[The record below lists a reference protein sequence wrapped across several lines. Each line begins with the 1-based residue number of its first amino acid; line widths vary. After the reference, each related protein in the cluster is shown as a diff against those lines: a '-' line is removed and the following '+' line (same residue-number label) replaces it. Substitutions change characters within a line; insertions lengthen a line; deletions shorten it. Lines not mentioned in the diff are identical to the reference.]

1 MSESEEQHKKRLI
14 KRYKSGQASEEE
26 LRSLFTLLSLDE
38 LDCLMEEDMDEE
50 IRLQRKGNGDT
61 GGKRKMLR
69 LQIAAAAS
77 ILLVLSLGFYFFF
90 DRNIEHYGQDK
101 KAVQHTGRKILPGG
115 NKATLTLA
123 NGREISLDD
132 ALEGDLAYD
141 NGIKIRK
148 SREGQIVCE
157 VQEVKEGQQGL
168 PKTANVYNTI
178 STPRGGQWQVILPDG
193 SKVWLNAAS
202 SLTYPTVFDENERRI
217 EMTGEAYFEIAKRYK
232 NSGVNTLG
240 NQARVPFIVK
250 AGGQLVEVL
259 GTHFNINA
267 YTEEKVIKTTLLE
280 GAVAVKAAGNRGRV
294 VLRPGEEASFENN
307 EINVAEVNTSQ
318 AVAWKNGDFI
328 FEDQD
333 LQTTMRQIARWYN
346 VEVVYERLPDNIM
359 IGGYVSRSN
368 DVSVVLQ
375 AIELTGKVKFRIE
388 GRKITV
394 TR

>member
-14 KRYKSGQASEEE
+14 KRYKSGRASEEE
-26 LRSLFTLLSLDE
+26 LKSLFTLLSLDE
-38 LDCLMEEDMDEE
+38 LDRLMEEDMDDE
-50 IRLQRKGNGDT
+50 IGLHREGNDST
-61 GGKRKMLR
+61 GSKRKLR
-69 LQIAAAAS
+69 LRIAAAAS

-90 DRNIEHYGQDK
+90 ERNIQYDGQDK
-101 KAVQHTGRKILPGG
+101 KAVQHTGRKIFPGG

-132 ALEGDLAYD
+132 ASEGDLAYD

-157 VQEVKEGQQGL
+157 LQGVKDGQHGIV
-168 PKTANVYNTI
+168 KKANVYNTI

-232 NSGVNTLG
+232 TTGANVKRGEEKL
-240 NQARVPFIVK
+240 PFIVK

-267 YTEEKVIKTTLLE
+267 YPEEKGIKTTLLE
-280 GAVAVKAAGNRGRV
+280 GAVAVKAAGSRDHV
-294 VLRPGEEASFENN
+294 VLRPGEEASLLNN
-307 EINVAEVNTSQ
+307 RISVVEGNTSQ

>member
-1 MSESEEQHKKRLI
+1 MSEPEEQYKKRLI
-14 KRYKSGQASEEE
+14 SRYKSGQASEEE
-26 LRSLFTLLSLDE
+26 VKALFTLLSFHE
-38 LDCLMEEDMDEE
+38 LDRLMEKDMDDE
-50 IRLQRKGNGDT
+50 IQSFRKAE
-61 GGKRKMLR
+61 GGSENRRNLFRLR
-69 LQIAAAAS
+69 LATAAS
-77 ILLVLSLGFYFFF
+77 MLLILSFGFYFFVN
-90 DRNIEHYGQDK
+90 RNIRHKDQNKSAAKRTEQE
-101 KAVQHTGRKILPGG
+101 IMPGG

-132 ALEGDLAYD
+132 ASEGDLAYD

-157 VQEVKEGQQGL
+157 VRGIKEGQQDVI
-168 PKTANVYNTI
+168 KSAYVYNTI

-202 SLTYPTVFDENERRI
+202 SLTYPTVFDDNERRI

-232 NSGVNTLG
+232 TTGANVKRGQVKL
-240 NQARVPFIVK
+240 PFIVK

-259 GTHFNINA
+259 GTHFNICA
-267 YTEEKVIKTTLLE
+267 YPEEKVIKTTLLE
-280 GAVAVKAAGNRGRV
+280 GAVAVKAAGSRGHV
-294 VLRPGEEASFENN
+294 VLRPGEEASFQNN
-307 EINVAEVNTSQ
+307 EISVAEGNTSQ

-388 GRKITV
+388 GRRITV